1 MLADE
6 IYRKT
11 RQMIRRSDTRDP
23 FRIAEDNGV
32 FIRFCDEFNVL
43 KGMYKII
50 KRNRFIFIN
59 SNLPEYLQKIVC
71 AHEMGHDILHRHLAK
86 SVALQE
92 FMLYDMTSRPEYEA
106 NMVAADILLN
116 DDEVYELA
124 RDGYDM
130 GQIAGELYTDINL
143 VGIKIGNMNYRGHN
157 FNVGIPP
164 RGDFL
169 GR

>member
-1 MLADE
+1 LLADE

-11 RQMIRRSDTRDP
+11 RQMVRMSDSRDP
-23 FRIAEDNGV
+23 FRIAKDNGV

-43 KGMYKII
+43 KGMYKIV

-71 AHEMGHDILHRHLAK
+71 AHELGHDLLHKHLAK
-86 SVALQE
+86 SAALQE

-106 NMVAADILLN
+106 NMVAADILLD
-116 DDEVYELA
+116 DDEVHELA
-124 RDGYDM
+124 CDGYDM
-130 GQIAGELYTDINL
+130 EQIARELYTDINL
-143 VGIKIGNMNYRGHN
+143 VGIKIGNMNYRGYN
-157 FNVGIPP
+157 FNLGIRP

>member
-11 RQMIRRSDTRDP
+11 RRMIHKSNSRDP
-23 FRIAEDNGV
+23 FRIAGDNGV
-32 FIRFCDEFNVL
+32 FVRFCDGFNAL

-71 AHEMGHDILHRHLAK
+71 AHELGHDLLHKSLAK
-86 SVALQE
+86 DVALRE

-106 NMVAADILLN
+106 NMVAADILLD
-116 DDEVYELA
+116 DDEVHELA
-124 RDGYDM
+124 RKGYDM
-130 GQIAGELYTDINL
+130 EQIAGALCTDINL
-143 VGIKIGNMNYRGHN
+143 VGIKMGNMNYRGYD
-157 FNVGIPP
+157 FNLGIRP